1 MADVKPK
8 TALVTGATGFVGRH
22 VVPVLRRNGW
32 RTRLALHHPDP
43 ASVDCSVVTGS
54 ISSDT
59 DWGEALRGIDAVVH
73 LAARVH
79 RSPAVQQAERELYWE
94 INTNATLQLARAAA
108 EVGVKSFF
116 FMSSIAVNGSSTEG
130 RPAFRENDLPA
141 PETIY
146 AESKARAE
154 EHLAELSMRSS
165 MRIVVA
171 RPPLVYGRGA
181 RGNFSLLARA
191 VRAGIPLPFGSI
203 ANRRAFIAAANL
215 ADFVLHSLSVDGVA
229 YETYIVA
236 DDQQVSTPD
245 FIRHIAYALGCKSRL
260 LPMPKSALK
269 LLARVSHHPEVFNS
283 LCNSLE
289 VDVQKVHA
297 FGWRPPLT
305 LDQGLIAAVKN
316 NDML

>member
-1 MADVKPK
+1 
-8 TALVTGATGFVGRH
+8 
-22 VVPVLRRNGW
+22 
-32 RTRLALHHPDP
+32 
-43 ASVDCSVVTGS
+43 
-54 ISSDT
+54 
-59 DWGEALRGIDAVVH
+59 
-73 LAARVH
+73 
-79 RSPAVQQAERELYWE
+79 
-94 INTNATLQLARAAA
+94 
-108 EVGVKSFF
+108 
-116 FMSSIAVNGSSTEG
+116 
-130 RPAFRENDLPA
+130 
-141 PETIY
+141 
-146 AESKARAE
+146 
-154 EHLAELSMRSS
+154 
-165 MRIVVA
+165 
-171 RPPLVYGRGA
+171 
-181 RGNFSLLARA
+181 
-191 VRAGIPLPFGSI
+191 
-203 ANRRAFIAAANL
+203 
-215 ADFVLHSLSVDGVA
+215 VLHSLSVDGVA